1 MWKRTWCGASKQMME
16 DQVWLPSDITRAR
29 LNGAGT
35 THLLARAKETPTSFF
50 YLKIKKTM

>member
-1 MWKRTWCGASKQMME
+1 MWKRTWCGASKQTME
-16 DQVWLPSDITRAR
+16 DQVWLPSGITRAR

-50 YLKIKKTM
+50 YLKIKKTT